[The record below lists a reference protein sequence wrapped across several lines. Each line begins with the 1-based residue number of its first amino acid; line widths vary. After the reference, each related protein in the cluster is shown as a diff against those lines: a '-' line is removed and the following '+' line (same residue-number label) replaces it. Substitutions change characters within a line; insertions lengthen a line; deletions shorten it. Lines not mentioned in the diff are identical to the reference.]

1 MLKYPKLIIYGSF
14 VAIKYDSPFT
24 SILDRLLPSM
34 YKYTSPFLSFSRLI
48 EHILEFMKYPLF
60 VISGTISLKF
70 IFNLL
75 NMLSKPVDSLIKL
88 SCTVNGLFE
97 DVSQFLMLLFT
108 LYAIDNGYLYSF
120 IPSFLFS
127 L

>member
-70 IFNLL
+70 IFNLYL
-75 NMLSKPVDSLIKL
+75 NFV
-88 SCTVNGLFE
+88 LF
-97 DVSQFLMLLFT
+97 VLLKIIN
-108 LYAIDNGYLYSF
+108 YE
-120 IPSFLFS
+120 
-127 L
+127 